1 MASLLEAVLAGQQR
15 GGMAEKV
22 ARQTLTE
29 RIRQFQEMVESE
41 VRRRLAEDRGPEAL
55 SKTAVSP
62 LAEQVDFL
70 RASRNDMAELR
81 RQVFPLAR
89 RLATRL
95 TARRRLG
102 RSGRLDF
109 RRTVR
114 ASLGTG
120 GVPLVTHHRPH
131 KPHKPELVVLCDV
144 SGLGR
149 RASRTSR

>member
-1 MASLLEAVLAGQQR
+1 
-15 GGMAEKV
+15 MAERV
-22 ARQTLTE
+22 ARQPLTE
-29 RIRQFQEMVESE
+29 RIRHFQEMVESE

-70 RASRNDMAELR
+70 RASRNDMTDLR

-109 RRTVR
+109 RPAGR
-114 ASLGTG
+114 ALLGKG
-120 GVPLVTHHRPH
+120 RGPLGPPPRP
-131 KPHKPELVVLCDV
+131 
-144 SGLGR
+144 
-149 RASRTSR
+149 